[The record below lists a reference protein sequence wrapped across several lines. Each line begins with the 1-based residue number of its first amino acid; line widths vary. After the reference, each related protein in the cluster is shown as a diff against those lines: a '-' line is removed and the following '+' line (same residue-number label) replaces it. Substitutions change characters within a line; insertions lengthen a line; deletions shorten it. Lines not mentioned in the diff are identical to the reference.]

1 MLLSEGTYL
10 LASLI
15 AIQVTISIVPILWPA
30 VIGVT
35 GMIIVAQF
43 TLKEIKKIQNEAE
56 YETKKKKKPR
66 MVSAVTDY
74 ICF

>member
-56 YETKKKKKPR
+56 YETKKKKPR